1 VNSCYATFAR
11 IALNERAVYSFVCL
25 SEHLISELL
34 YGFESSL
41 VGDLRLRLLEQFDF
55 GLY

>member
-1 VNSCYATFAR
+1 MNSCYATFAR